1 MEVELLR
8 GRTYI
13 HCVNRHTQLDVGSG
27 VLGSRMLDA
36 FFGKEFIVHV
46 TKGFRLP
53 STLLD
58 YWFVDSAN
66 QGESQVAK
74 LFPMLASK
82 CSN

>member
-8 GRTYI
+8 RRTYI
-13 HCVNRHTQLDVGSG
+13 HCLNRHTQLDVRSG
-27 VLGSRMLDA
+27 VLGSRMLYA
-36 FFGKEFIVHV
+36 FFRKEFIVHV

-58 YWFVDSAN
+58 NWCVDGAN